1 MSTNSLDRLIGADA
15 SLYKMNFGATLAS
28 GTMTSGS
35 WYKIVSIS
43 GTGTFAA
50 GYQVGDLFLGN
61 GQTLNAGNTAQLG
74 TPELLSDITS
84 FSLEFSRD
92 EVEVTTLADDIK
104 KYRPG
109 KTDLSGTVEGINFI
123 SQMNK
128 DGSIVGR
135 FMRTVAATA
144 ANSSSL
150 REVDASPLYGQF
162 YIQDNTTA
170 SGETHA
176 FLFGQ
181 IELYGY
187 NLGASVADAQSWSS
201 SVRMV
206 GADPI
211 LYFKANS

>member
-1 MSTNSLDRLIGADA
+1 MSAAKDRLIGSDA

-61 GQTLNAGNTAQLG
+61 GQALNAGNQAQLG
-74 TPELLSDITS
+74 TPELLTDVTS

-92 EVEVTTLADDIK
+92 EIEVTTLADDIK

-109 KTDLSGTVEGINFI
+109 KTDLNGMVEGINFI

-128 DGSIVGR
+128 DGAITNR
-135 FMRTVAATA
+135 FMRVVSATA
-144 ANSSSL
+144 ANASTL
-150 REVDASPLYGQF
+150 RSVDESPVYGQF
-162 YIQDNTTA
+162 YIQDDVTT

-201 SVRMV
+201 GLRFI

>member
-1 MSTNSLDRLIGADA
+1 MSTGAIDRLSGADA
-15 SLYKMNFGATLAS
+15 SLYKMNFGSTLVT

-43 GTGTFAA
+43 GTATFPA
-50 GYQVGDLFLGN
+50 GYTPGDLFLGN
-61 GQTLNAGNTAQLG
+61 GQTLNAGNQAQLA
-74 TPELLSDITS
+74 TPVLLSDVTS

-92 EVEVTTLADDIK
+92 EIEVTTLADDIK

-109 KTDLSGTVEGINFI
+109 KTDLNGTIEGINFI
-123 SQMNK
+123 SEMNK
-128 DGSIVGR
+128 ANSIVNR
-135 FMRTVAATA
+135 FMRTVSATA
-144 ANSSSL
+144 ANSSTL
-150 REVDASPLYGQF
+150 RDIDESPLYGQF

-201 SVRMV
+201 GLRMI